1 MPLVLGVPRET
12 APGETRVATTPD
24 AVQRLKKK
32 GVTVRVESGAGATA
46 GFPDAAYTNAGAEV
60 VDRATVYQADV
71 VAKVAAPDANERKL
85 LRADGILISF
95 LQSLD
100 DLDTVQAI
108 AKTGVTA
115 MAMEMVPRI
124 TRAQKMDALSAMST
138 VAGYK
143 AVLLAADTLPKF
155 FPLLTTAAGT
165 LRPAKVFIIG
175 AGVAGLQALATARRL
190 GAITFGYDIRTAA
203 AEQVESVGAEFV
215 TLTLPSDDAEDA
227 GGYAKALGQSEAEQQ
242 IALMAE
248 EVAKYD
254 VVITTALIPGRP
266 APLLLN
272 EDAVRNMP
280 EGSVIIDLAAPNGGN
295 CALTQP
301 DEAVHAHGTT
311 ILGPTNLVASMPLHA
326 SQMYARTVMA
336 MVLDFLTDEG
346 TFRRDFEDEVF
357 VGACV
362 THEGAVVHERVKGKL
377 DVGSEK

>member
-60 VDRATVYQADV
+60 VDHATVYQADV

-85 LRADGILISF
+85 LRTDGLLISF
-95 LQSLD
+95 LRPLD

-108 AKTGVTA
+108 AETGVTA

-165 LRPAKVFIIG
+165 LRPAKVFVIG

-227 GGYAKALGQSEAEQQ
+227 GGYAKALGKSEAEQQ

-301 DEAVHAHGTT
+301 DEVVHQHGTT

-357 VGACV
+357 VGTCV
-362 THEGAVVHERVKGKL
+362 THEGAVVHERVRSKL
-377 DVGSEK
+377 EVRSEK